1 MLKNRLIPCL
11 LLRNGLIV
19 QSKQFKR
26 WQVLGNPTTAVR
38 RLSVWASDELIYL
51 DISPNPVYDLKRD
64 DLNHPNRGSL
74 TEIIQDVARYC
85 FMPLTFGGG
94 IRTMEDIRIRLGA
107 GADKVSLNTQA
118 VLTPTFV
125 TEAAETF
132 GSQCVVISIDAA
144 INGKGRHEVK
154 IHRGKEWTGLSP
166 VEWAVEAEK
175 RGAGEILLNS
185 VDRDGAMK
193 GFDIDLIRSVV
204 EAVSI
209 PVIAIGGAGRWED
222 LGAALSEGRASAVSA
237 ANIFHYT
244 EQSVLNAKKYLF
256 SQGFSVR
263 DPKLLEDKFR
273 DKSSVHDPTLA
284 WADKRKS
291 LG

>member
-51 DISPNPVYDLKRD
+51 DISPSPVYDLKRD

-74 TEIIQDVARYC
+74 VEIIKDVAKYC

-94 IRTMEDIRIRLGA
+94 IRTLEDIRIRLGA
-107 GADKVSLNTQA
+107 GADKVSVNTQA
-118 VLTPTFV
+118 VLTPSFV
-125 TEAAETF
+125 TQSAETF
-132 GSQCVVISIDAA
+132 GSQCVVVSIDAA
-144 INGKGRHEVK
+144 VNARGCHEVK
-154 IHRGKEWTGLSP
+154 IQRGKEWTGLDP

-185 VDRDGAMK
+185 VDRDGTMK
-193 GFDIDLIRSVV
+193 GFDLSLIRSVV

-209 PVIAIGGAGRWED
+209 PVIAIGGAGTWED
-222 LGAALSEGRASAVSA
+222 LAAALSEGCASAVSA

-244 EQSVLNAKKYLF
+244 EQSVLNAKKQLF
-256 SQGFSVR
+256 SRGFNVR

-284 WADKRKS
+284 WTDKRKS

>member
-1 MLKNRLIPCL
+1 M
-11 LLRNGLIV
+11 IV
-19 QSKQFKR
+19 QSKQFMR

-64 DLNHPNRGSL
+64 DLNHPNRSSL
-74 TEIIQDVARYC
+74 AEIISDVAKYC

-94 IRTMEDIRIRLGA
+94 IRTIEDIRLRLNA

-118 VLTPTFV
+118 VLTPWFI
-125 TEAAETF
+125 TEAAKIF
-132 GSQCVVISIDAA
+132 GSQCIVISMDVAVNSA
-144 INGKGRHEVK
+144 GRPEVK
-154 IHRGKEWTGLSP
+154 IQRGKEWTGLDP
-166 VEWAVEAEK
+166 ITWAVEAEK

-185 VDRDGAMK
+185 MDRDGTMK
-193 GFDIDLIRSVV
+193 GFDLALIRSVV
-204 EAVSI
+204 DAVCI
-209 PVIAIGGAGRWED
+209 PVIAIGGAGKWED
-222 LGAALSEGRASAVSA
+222 LADALGEGRASAVSA

-256 SQGFSVR
+256 GQGFNVR

-284 WADKRKS
+284 WMNKKKTT
-291 LG
+291 G